1 MAVSNSCVNAAFCQR
16 KVRIPKVS
24 GGSSRGQRLR
34 QQSSLQGVGRQ
45 KHMRGWFKTPVWLN
59 LRAMFEDLSEKLEAT
74 FARLRGRGTLSES
87 DIKEGLREVRRV
99 LLEADV
105 NFQLTREFLERVE
118 KKAVGV
124 TALSAVSPAQ
134 QLIKIV
140 HEELAN
146 MLGERREGLKL
157 SSVPPTVIMMVGLQG
172 SGKTTTAGKLALK
185 LKGEGRQTRLIAAD
199 VYRPAAIDQL
209 ETLGKQLDIPVYADR
224 TTQDVVKIAKAG
236 IEQSKRDRD
245 RVVIVDTAGRL
256 QIDEEMMDELRRLK
270 EAVRPTEILFVADG
284 MTGQEAVK
292 IAQGFDNVLGVTGVI
307 LTKMDGDARGGAA
320 LSIYGVLKKPIK
332 YIGVG
337 EKLDALEEFHPDR
350 MAGRILQMGDV
361 VSLVE
366 KAQAAFDET
375 EAKRLQKKLKKE
387 GMDLTDFLKSMKQIE
402 KMGPLEGVLKMLP
415 GVNAKM
421 LSQAKVDPKRLKHIE
436 AMILSMTH
444 EERKNPSLINGT
456 RRSRIAKGSGRT
468 ISDVN
473 RLLDQFREMQKMMKK
488 MSQGG
493 GGRLGMPG
501 MPGMFGQR

>member
-1 MAVSNSCVNAAFCQR
+1 
-16 KVRIPKVS
+16 
-24 GGSSRGQRLR
+24 
-34 QQSSLQGVGRQ
+34 
-45 KHMRGWFKTPVWLN
+45 
-59 LRAMFEDLSEKLEAT
+59 MFEDLSEKLEAT

-134 QLIKIV
+134 QIIKIV

-146 MLGERREGLKL
+146 MLGEQREGLKL
-157 SSVPPTVIMMVGLQG
+157 SSVPPTIVMMVGLQG
-172 SGKTTTAGKLALK
+172 SGKTTTAGKLARK
-185 LKGEGRQTRLIAAD
+185 LVAEGRPTRLVAAD

-209 ETLGKQLDIPVYADR
+209 ETLGQQLGVPVYADR
-224 TTQDVVKIAKAG
+224 STQDVVKIAKAG
-236 IEQSKRDRD
+236 IDEAKRARD

-256 QIDEEMMDELRRLK
+256 QIDEDMMDELRHLK
-270 EAVRPTEILFVADG
+270 DAVHPTEILLVADG

-292 IAQGFDNVLGVTGVI
+292 IAQGFDSALGVTGVI

-320 LSIYGVLKKPIK
+320 LSIFGVLKKPIK

-337 EKLDALEEFHPDR
+337 EKSDALEEFHPDR

-366 KAQAAFDET
+366 KAQAAFDE
-375 EAKRLQKKLKKE
+375 ESARKLQKKVKKE
-387 GMDLTDFLKSMKQIE
+387 GMDLTDFLNAMRQIQR
-402 KMGPLEGVLKMLP
+402 MGPLEGVLKMLP
-415 GVNAKM
+415 GVNAKA
-421 LSQAKVDPKRLKHIE
+421 LKQAKLDPNRMKHVE
-436 AMILSMTH
+436 AIVLSMTPA
-444 EERKNPSLINGT
+444 ERKDPSMLNGS
-456 RRSRIAKGSGRT
+456 RRARVAKGSGRT
-468 ISDVN
+468 ISEVN
-473 RLLDQFREMQKMMKK
+473 KLLEQFREMQKMMKK

-493 GGRLGMPG
+493 GRMPA
-501 MPGMFGQR
+501 MFGMR